1 MYWEPCSWDLM
12 QVLGGIVR
20 IVVADDQE
28 VVRKRVVATLMSRG
42 DLQVCA
48 EASNGQEAIE
58 KAKELKPDLVILD
71 ITMPVLNGLDA
82 ARQIRTFA
90 PDLPIL
96 ILSVHKSRQV
106 VEEAKKIGVR
116 GYVTK
121 GEAIQKLLLAV
132 DTVLQ
137 NETFFPTDL

>member
-1 MYWEPCSWDLM
+1 MKRRFREDVM
-12 QVLGGIVR
+12 HVLGDIVR

-42 DLQVCA
+42 DLEVCA
-48 EASNGQEAIE
+48 EASNGKEAVE
-58 KAKELKPDLVILD
+58 KTRELNPDLVILD
-71 ITMPVLNGLDA
+71 ITMPELNGLDA
-82 ARQIRTFA
+82 ARQIRSFA
-90 PDLPIL
+90 PNLPIL
-96 ILSVHKSRQV
+96 ILSVHKSKQV

-121 GEAIQKLLLAV
+121 GDAIQKLLLAV

-137 NETFFPTDL
+137 DQTFFPTEF